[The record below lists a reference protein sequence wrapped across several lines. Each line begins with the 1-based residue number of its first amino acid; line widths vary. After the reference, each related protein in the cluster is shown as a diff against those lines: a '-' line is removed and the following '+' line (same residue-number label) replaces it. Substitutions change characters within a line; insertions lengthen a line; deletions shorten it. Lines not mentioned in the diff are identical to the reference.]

1 MSNVYLI
8 VSMGT
13 PFDQYWIWGVA
24 SSHEK
29 AEIAIKTIEAN
40 KRAYGLLEILP
51 LEMDELC
58 ADVGM
63 TWRIVMKECGGDSQ
77 ATIVKWK
84 EDQWPISHMECGSFL
99 AFVDTEF
106 AKFREDAVSEANKRR
121 IAYKEKLPLGI
132 FYDIADELQGQIV
145 GGSFEMGGVQWVITG
160 WEPLGFGIQ
169 TEHR

>member
-1 MSNVYLI
+1 MTKVYLI
-8 VSMGT
+8 TSLET
-13 PFDQYWIWGVA
+13 PFKQFRIWGVV
-24 SSHEK
+24 SSRENAEVAITTVK
-29 AEIAIKTIEAN
+29 AN
-40 KRAYGLLEILP
+40 NRDYGMLQVIPVEV
-51 LEMDELC
+51 DELC
-58 ADVGM
+58 TDVGM
-63 TWRIVMKECGGDSQ
+63 TWRVVMKADGGDSQ

-132 FYDIADELQGQIV
+132 FYDIAPVRLRGQIV

-160 WEPLGFGIQ
+160 WEP
-169 TEHR
+169 HDS